1 MSGTPR
7 YRRDVVSAAA
17 SVRGRGV
24 SRPSTVSPCSMA
36 WRLISTRVGAALLL
50 PQRAFVPAV
59 VALQVAESHVR
70 GRAGL
75 QPGVVVRLNG
85 HERLQELARRG
96 AARQRHTM
104 MARREAPLGPRAFF
118 KRPRSLP
125 TTGAEQ
131 RASERRGP
139 SCGLFARATGASFAR
154 NLTSSPRK
162 GPCSRTAPV
171 RLHPGLSVRETEAC

>member
-1 MSGTPR
+1 M
-7 YRRDVVSAAA
+7 VSATCSSELLAL
-17 SVRGRGV
+17 SVSAHDV
-24 SRPSTVSPCSMA
+24 TQ
-36 WRLISTRVGAALLL
+36 L
-50 PQRAFVPAV
+50 RAFTTRNWRVHRASSSRARNKKLASQRTNHNSAC
-59 VALQVAESHVR
+59 VARTKKTPLLIMHGYGAE
-70 GRAGL
+70 
-75 QPGVVVRLNG
+75 
-85 HERLQELARRG
+85 ELARRG